1 MSRISGKNTKPE
13 LAVRSLLHSMGYRF
27 RLHRN
32 DLPGKPDITFSKHK
46 KIIFVHGCFWHG
58 HIDCPRA
65 KRPTT
70 NKKFWREKLDKNIER
85 DKITVNKLKQFGWD
99 VLTVWTCEVSDT
111 DKLINKLFSFLEG
124 HEEKITDEL

>member
-1 MSRISGKNTKPE
+1 MSRVSGKNTKPE
-13 LAVRSLLHSMGYRF
+13 LVVRSLLHNMGYRF

-32 DLPGKPDITFSKHK
+32 DLPGKPDITLPKYK

-70 NKKFWREKLDKNIER
+70 NKKFWNEKLNKNIER
-85 DKITVNKLKQFGWD
+85 DKITVNNLKALGWD
-99 VLTVWTCEVSDT
+99 VLTVWTCEVKDT
-111 DKLINKLFSFLEG
+111 EKLRNKLLSFIEG
-124 HEEKITDEL
+124 HKEKISYEL